1 MEKNSSSFINR
12 MNSVEA
18 EEIQENLYSF
28 LNDCKK
34 RINYTQE
41 ELSKIIQNKI
51 TELIELYIKIFKI
64 NLEEDENGY
73 EEICDGF
80 ESIITKKLFNYIFS
94 TNKQDIIN
102 DYNIDLKIKQ
112 FSFIKPEHLEIKNE
126 IINDIYIATAINSK

>member
-34 RINYTQE
+34 RINCTQE
-41 ELSKIIQNKI
+41 ELSKTIQNKI

-126 IINDIYIATAINSK
+126 IINDIYIETAINSK

>member
-1 MEKNSSSFINR
+1 

-18 EEIQENLYSF
+18 EEIQEKLYSF

-34 RINYTQE
+34 RINCTQE

-126 IINDIYIATAINSK
+126 IINDIYIDTAINSK

>member
-1 MEKNSSSFINR
+1 MEKNSTSFFNR
-12 MNSVEA
+12 MNSEKA
-18 EEIQENLYSF
+18 EEIKENLYSF
-28 LNDCKK
+28 LNDFKK
-34 RINYTQE
+34 YNNNSQL
-41 ELSKIIQNKI
+41 ELSKKIQDKI
-51 TELIELYIKIFKI
+51 TELIELYIKIFNI

-126 IINDIYIATAINSK
+126 IINDIYIDTAINSK

>member
-34 RINYTQE
+34 RINCTQE
-41 ELSKIIQNKI
+41 ELSKTIQNKI

-112 FSFIKPEHLEIKNE
+112 FSFVKPEHLEIKNE
-126 IINDIYIATAINSK
+126 IINDIYIDTAINSK

>member
-1 MEKNSSSFINR
+1 MEKNSTSFFNR
-12 MNSVEA
+12 MNSQNA
-18 EEIQENLYSF
+18 EEIKENLYSF
-28 LNDCKK
+28 LNNFQKY
-34 RINYTQE
+34 NNNTQL
-41 ELSKIIQNKI
+41 ELSKKIQDKI
-51 TELIELYIKIFKI
+51 TELIELYIKIFNI

-126 IINDIYIATAINSK
+126 IINDIYIDTAINSK

>member
-1 MEKNSSSFINR
+1 

-41 ELSKIIQNKI
+41 ELSKTIQNKI

-126 IINDIYIATAINSK
+126 IINDIYIDTAINSK

>member
-80 ESIITKKLFNYIFS
+80 ENIITKKLFNYIFS

-126 IINDIYIATAINSK
+126 IINDIYIDTAINSK

>member
-1 MEKNSSSFINR
+1 MEKNSTSFFNR

-34 RINYTQE
+34 RINCTQE
-41 ELSKIIQNKI
+41 ELSKTIQNKI

-126 IINDIYIATAINSK
+126 IINDIYIDTAINSK

>member
-1 MEKNSSSFINR
+1 

-28 LNDCKK
+28 LNHCKK
-34 RINYTQE
+34 RINCTQE
-41 ELSKIIQNKI
+41 ELSKTIQNKI

-126 IINDIYIATAINSK
+126 IINDIYIDTAINSK

>member
-34 RINYTQE
+34 RINCTQE
-41 ELSKIIQNKI
+41 ELSKTIQNKI

-126 IINDIYIATAINSK
+126 IINDIYIDTAINSK